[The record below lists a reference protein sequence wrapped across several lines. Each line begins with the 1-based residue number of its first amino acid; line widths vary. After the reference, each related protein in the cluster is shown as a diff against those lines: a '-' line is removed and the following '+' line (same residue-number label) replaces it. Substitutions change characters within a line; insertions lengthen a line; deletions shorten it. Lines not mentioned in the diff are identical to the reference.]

1 MMRPVLI
8 IAARMNSSRLPGK
21 PLRQFAG
28 RPLLD
33 WLLARLPQMPTVL
46 ATSDREIDNPLAAFA
61 VARGIGNFRG
71 SLDDVAGRMLAAA
84 DAENATHFFRINGDS
99 PCVEPSLIHA
109 ALREDPTLD
118 LVTNLH
124 PRTWPY
130 GVACERV
137 RVEAFRAAL
146 SRTND
151 PRHRE
156 HVTLCLYENLDSL
169 RWKNLPLAGEPLDHM
184 RLTVD
189 TEDDARNFEA
199 LLRRVGDDWP
209 RLTTAQ
215 LATAISIS

>member
-1 MMRPVLI
+1 MD
-8 IAARMNSSRLPGK
+8 SSRLPGK
-21 PLRQFAG
+21 PLRNFAG

-33 WLLARLPQMPTVL
+33 WMLDRLPPMTTVL

-61 VARGIGNFRG
+61 AARGIGNFRG

-84 DAENATHFFRINGDS
+84 DAQNATHFFRINGDS
-99 PCVEPSLIHA
+99 PCIETALIDA
-109 ALREDPTLD
+109 ALNEDPTLD
-118 LVTNLH
+118 LVTNLR

-137 RVEAFRAAL
+137 RIEAFRTAL
-146 SRTND
+146 SKTND

-169 RWKNLPLAGEPLDHM
+169 RWKNIPFAGEPLDHV

-189 TEDDARNFEA
+189 TEDDARNFET
-199 LLRRVGDDWP
+199 LLHRVGHDWP
-209 RLTTAQ
+209 RLTAAQ
-215 LATAISIS
+215 LATAISNS

>member
-1 MMRPVLI
+1 MD
-8 IAARMNSSRLPGK
+8 STRLPGK
-21 PLRQFAG
+21 PLRRFAG

-33 WLLARLPQMPTVL
+33 WLLDRLPSMPTVL

-61 VARGIGNFRG
+61 ADRGIKSFRG

-84 DAENATHFFRINGDS
+84 VVENATHFFRINGDS
-99 PCVEPSLIHA
+99 PCIEPEILQL
-109 ALREDPTLD
+109 ALDEDPELD

-137 RVEAFRAAL
+137 RVEAFRTAL
-146 SRTND
+146 SETAD

-156 HVTLCLYENLDSL
+156 HVTLCLYENLARL
-169 RWKNLPLAGEPLDHM
+169 RWKNLPYAGEPLDHV

-189 TEDDARNFEA
+189 TEEDAHNFEA
-199 LLRRVGDDWP
+199 LLHRVGHDWP
-209 RLTTAQ
+209 RLTAAQ
-215 LATAISIS
+215 LATAISNS